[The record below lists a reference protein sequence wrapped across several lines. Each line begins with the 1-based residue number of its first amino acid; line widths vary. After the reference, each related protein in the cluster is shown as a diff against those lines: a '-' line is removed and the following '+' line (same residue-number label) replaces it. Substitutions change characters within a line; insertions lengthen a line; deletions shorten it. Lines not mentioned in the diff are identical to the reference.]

1 MNKKIENIVFYK
13 FYDPTREEPMLQAC
27 IFYADGTVKNISYEE
42 GKDLA
47 YEMIKEEN
55 ISHHPVFDNEDN
67 IILFSL
73 FTLSIIIPP
82 N

>member
-47 YEMIKEEN
+47 YEMIKEEK
-55 ISHHPVFDNEDN
+55 ISQADFKKE
-67 IILFSL
+67 ILL
-73 FTLSIIIPP
+73 HQLSFLQ
-82 N
+82 